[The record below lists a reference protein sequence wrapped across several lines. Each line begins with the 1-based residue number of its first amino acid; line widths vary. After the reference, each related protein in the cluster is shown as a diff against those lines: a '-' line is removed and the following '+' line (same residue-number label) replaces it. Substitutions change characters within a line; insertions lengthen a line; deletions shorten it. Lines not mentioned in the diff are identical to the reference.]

1 MITLDIIKE
10 AGLRLPQA
18 IGHTVSFV
26 AALIIGDSAIN
37 AGLIGAAVLIV
48 CAISTIMAF
57 VVPSFYE
64 AITVLR
70 IVFLLLSGLFG
81 AIGFAFSVVFLI
93 LNIINVNAA
102 GKSYIP
108 QITEKNRVY
117 LLDIFLKSSW
127 RTINK
132 RKEN

>member
-1 MITLDIIKE
+1 M
-10 AGLRLPQA
+10 RLPQA

-48 CAISTIMAF
+48 CAVSTIMTF

-64 AITVLR
+64 AVTVLR

-81 AIGFAFSVVFLI
+81 ATGFAFSVLLLI
-93 LNIINVNAA
+93 FNVVNVNAA
-102 GKSYIP
+102 GKSYLP
-108 QITEKNRVY
+108 QFIRDNKNILV
-117 LLDIFLKSSW
+117 DIFLKSSW
-127 RTINK
+127 RTINR
-132 RKEN
+132 RKDS